1 MAAIDPNK
9 LPVVEQIG
17 RELHELIRELFPIP
31 RSITGDGLRRTL
43 ELIGA
48 RIPLEVTEVPS
59 GTPVLDWTVPQEWNI
74 AGAWIEGPDGERVV
88 DYADSPLHVLGY
100 STPVH
105 ERLPLDE
112 LKQHLFSLPEHPD
125 WIPFRNSYYNPN
137 WGFCLQ
143 HRLLESLPQGQYEVC
158 VDSTL
163 ADGSLT
169 YAEALVPGES
179 EDEVLVSGYADHPA
193 MANDN
198 LSGLALMTLLARE
211 LAGRRL
217 RYSYRF
223 LFSPGTIGPIAWL
236 ARNEDRLDRIKHG
249 LVCLCVGDPGP
260 LTYKRSRRGDVEI
273 DRAAQ
278 LVLRDS
284 GEPSEVREWEPWGGD
299 ERQFNSP
306 GFNLPVGTL
315 TRSEPG
321 SYPEYH
327 TSADDLDFVR
337 ADALGRSFHAYMTVF
352 DVLETNAAYVNL
364 SPKGEPQLGRRG
376 LYRAIGAG
384 HGVNVDE
391 LSLLWVLNLSDGEHS
406 LVEIAEQSGHSYA
419 QVRDAARTLVEHE
432 LLEVAP

>member
-1 MAAIDPNK
+1 MAATDP
-9 LPVVEQIG
+9 PEQPG
-17 RELHELIRELFPIP
+17 AELHDLIRELFPIP

-43 ELIGA
+43 ELIGE
-48 RIPLEVTEVPS
+48 RVPLEVTEVPS
-59 GTPVLDWTVPQEWNI
+59 GAPVLDWTVPQEWNI
-74 AGAWIEGPDGERVV
+74 ASAWIEGPDGQRVV
-88 DYADSPLHVLGY
+88 DYADSPLHVLAY
-100 STPVH
+100 SVPVR
-105 ERLPLDE
+105 ERLPLAE
-112 LKQHLFSLPEHPD
+112 LKQHLFSLPEQPD
-125 WIPFRNSYYNPN
+125 WIPFRNSYYSPN

-143 HRLLESLPQGQYEVC
+143 HRLLESLPEGEYEVC
-158 VDSTL
+158 IDSTL
-163 ADGSLT
+163 EDGSLT
-169 YAEALVPGES
+169 YAEAFVPGET

-211 LAGRRL
+211 LAGRKL

-236 ARNEDRLDRIKHG
+236 ARNEERLARVKHG

-260 LTYKRSRRGDVEI
+260 LTYKKSRRGTAEI

-278 LVLRDS
+278 LVVRDS
-284 GEPSEVREWEPWGGD
+284 GEPFEVHEWEPWGGD

-315 TRSEPG
+315 TRSAPG
-321 SYPEYH
+321 SFPEYH

-337 ADALGRSFHAYMTVF
+337 PEALARSFQAYLDVF
-352 DVLETNAAYVNL
+352 DVLETNDAYVNL

-384 HGVNVDE
+384 HGANVNE
-391 LSLLWVLNLSDGEHS
+391 LSLLWVLNLSDGEHT
-406 LVEIAEQSGHSYA
+406 LVEIAEQSGLSYA
-419 QVRDAARTLVEHE
+419 QIRDAARTLVEHD